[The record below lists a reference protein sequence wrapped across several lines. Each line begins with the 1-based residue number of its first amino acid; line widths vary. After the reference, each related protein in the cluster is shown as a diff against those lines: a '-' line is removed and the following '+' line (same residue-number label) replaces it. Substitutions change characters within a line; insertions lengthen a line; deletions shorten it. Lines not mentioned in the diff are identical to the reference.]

1 MTENNMN
8 ENILIE
14 EPVNK
19 PSVGGNVVGIISMV
33 LGISAL
39 LSLFW
44 FLVPT
49 VMIPGVLIN
58 AIPGLIL
65 SSIAMKKG
73 ERKFSKAG
81 KITSL
86 ISVLLFGIGIVLVIV
101 VYLFFGSIGIIG
113 AVLESL

>member
-1 MTENNMN
+1 MTENNIN
-8 ENILIE
+8 ENISIE
-14 EPVNK
+14 NPAIK
-19 PSVGGNVVGIISMV
+19 PSVGGKVVGIISMV

-39 LSLFW
+39 LSLFG

-49 VMIPGVLIN
+49 FMIPGVLIN

-65 SSIAMKKG
+65 SSIAKKKG

-86 ISVLLFGIGIVLVIV
+86 ISVLLFGIGIVLAIV
-101 VYLFFGSIGIIG
+101 VYLFFGSIGLIG
-113 AVLESL
+113 TVLESL

>member
-19 PSVGGNVVGIISMV
+19 PSVGGKVTGIISMV

-39 LSLFW
+39 LSLFG

-49 VMIPGVLIN
+49 FMIPGVLIN

-65 SSIAMKKG
+65 SSIAKKKG

-86 ISVLLFGIGIVLVIV
+86 ISVLLFGIGIVF
-101 VYLFFGSIGIIG
+101 VYLFFGSIGVIG

>member
-8 ENILIE
+8 ENISIE

-19 PSVGGNVVGIISMV
+19 PSVWGKVTGIISMV

-39 LSLFW
+39 LSYFGFW
-44 FLVPT
+44 MPFF
-49 VMIPGVLIN
+49 MIPSVLIN

-65 SSIAMKKG
+65 SSIAKKKG

-86 ISVLLFGIGIVLVIV
+86 ISILMYGIGIVLVLV
-101 VYLFFGSIGIIG
+101 FYLIFGSLGIFAGI
-113 AVLESL
+113 LESL